1 MLNLGTNG
9 ERGRCVA
16 VRDGHQDMRLAA
28 VGRLLFQSL
37 RFCPDVEAL
46 LLDPK
51 RLRSDRFSS
60 GSKKKSSESQTAMT
74 WPGAA

>member
-1 MLNLGTNG
+1 
-9 ERGRCVA
+9 
-16 VRDGHQDMRLAA
+16 MRLAA